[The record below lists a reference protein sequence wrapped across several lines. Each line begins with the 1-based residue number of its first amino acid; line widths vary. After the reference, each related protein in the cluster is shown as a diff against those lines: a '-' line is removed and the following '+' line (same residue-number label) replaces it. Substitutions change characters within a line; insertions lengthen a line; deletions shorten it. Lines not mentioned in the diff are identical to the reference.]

1 MGARLTTAPRV
12 SPRAFERG
20 SVSLAVSTKDK
31 ALTFSLAMP
40 SRNMAP
46 YIGSAVRSLL
56 DQPGVNV
63 ELLIQDACSTDTTSE
78 VLDAHSDSRVKV
90 FREEDSGPADAI
102 NRGLSKAKGDI
113 FGWLNADDELEPGA
127 LSKVI
132 RVFEDEPAVE
142 LVYGRGFYVDEEGV
156 RLKPYDVRPFDRNLL
171 RTRDFILQPA
181 AFWRR
186 SLWERVGPLNPTLAW
201 VFDWEWFIRASNETS
216 FRFLSDD
223 LARFRLTGEN
233 KSLVGGD
240 ERHAEL
246 AAVAKRYG
254 GALQPTYLYW
264 RFAMLKRRLP
274 ILQPFESLLW
284 RLFPGRI
291 NT

>member
-1 MGARLTTAPRV
+1 MPPSRSMNAYDRLLERHSASCAGDNAHLGSRSQMGARLTTAPRV

-63 ELLIQDACSTDTTSE
+63 ELLIQDACSNDTTSE
-78 VLDAHSDSRVKV
+78 VLDAHNDSRVKV

-142 LVYGRGFYVDEEGV
+142 LVYGRGFYVDEEGI
-156 RLKPYDVRPFDRNLL
+156 RLKPYDVRPFDPKALTDPRLH
-171 RTRDFILQPA
+171 TPA
-181 AFWRR
+181 RR
-186 SLWERVGPLNPTLAW
+186 VLATKPLGARRPSRSNPGLG
-201 VFDWEWFIRASNETS
+201 IRLGVVHPSE
-216 FRFLSDD
+216 
-223 LARFRLTGEN
+223 
-233 KSLVGGD
+233 
-240 ERHAEL
+240 
-246 AAVAKRYG
+246 
-254 GALQPTYLYW
+254 Q
-264 RFAMLKRRLP
+264 
-274 ILQPFESLLW
+274 
-284 RLFPGRI
+284 
-291 NT
+291 

>member
-1 MGARLTTAPRV
+1 M
-12 SPRAFERG
+12 
-20 SVSLAVSTKDK
+20 AVSTKDK

-63 ELLIQDACSTDTTSE
+63 ELLIQDACSNDTTSE
-78 VLDAHSDSRVKV
+78 VLDAHNDSRVKV

-142 LVYGRGFYVDEEGV
+142 LVYGRGFYVDEEGI
-156 RLKPYDVRPFDRNLL
+156 RLKPYDVRPFDRKLL

-186 SLWERVGPLNPTLAW
+186 SLWERVGPLDPTLAW

>member
-1 MGARLTTAPRV
+1 M
-12 SPRAFERG
+12 
-20 SVSLAVSTKDK
+20 
-31 ALTFSLAMP
+31 
-40 SRNMAP
+40 
-46 YIGSAVRSLL
+46 
-56 DQPGVNV
+56 NV
-63 ELLIQDACSTDTTSE
+63 ELLVQDACSDDTTSE
-78 VLDAHSDSRVKV
+78 VLAAHSDSRVKV

-142 LVYGRGFYVDEEGV
+142 LVYGRGFYVDEEGI
-156 RLKPYDVRPFDRNLL
+156 RMKPYDVRPFDRRLL
-171 RTRDFILQPA
+171 LTRDFILQPA

-186 SLWERVGPLNPTLAW
+186 SLWERVGPLDPTLAW
-201 VFDWEWFIRASNETS
+201 GFDWEWFIRASNETS
-216 FRFLSDD
+216 FRFPRDD

-246 AAVAKRYG
+246 GGGCEALRRCTATDLPLLAIRDAEATTSDSPALRIAAVATFPR
-254 GALQPTYLYW
+254 AHQHLAIT
-264 RFAMLKRRLP
+264 RRLAASCR
-274 ILQPFESLLW
+274 ESTGVAFSGM
-284 RLFPGRI
+284 RASVYRVR
-291 NT
+291 